1 MVLITIQQARDHCK
15 ADSDDDAML
24 TIYANAAEKA
34 VAKLVNRNLYPD
46 APAMAAARQA
56 IPAAL
61 TVALAEY
68 DAAITAAEA
77 LEDEREEAF
86 AKEMAE
92 AALAEVKLDHVN
104 TIYGM
109 VATDDLIAAVLLTL
123 GHLRVN
129 KESVAVGPSMGAI
142 EVPMGVY
149 PLCWPHRRLGSL

>member
-34 VAKLVNRNLYPD
+34 VAKLVNRNLYLD

-56 IPAAL
+56 IPGAL
-61 TVALAEY
+61 TTALATY

-77 LEDEREEAF
+77 LEDEREAAV

-92 AALAEVKLDHVN
+92 AALAEVNLDHAN
-104 TIYGM
+104 TIYGI
-109 VATDDLIAAVLLTL
+109 VAPYDLIAATLLTL
-123 GHLRVN
+123 GHLWANR
-129 KESVAVGPSMGAI
+129 ESVVVGPSMGAI
-142 EVPMGVY
+142 ELPMGVY
-149 PLCWPHRRLGSL
+149 ALCWPHRRLGSL